1 METILTKGRR
11 KIILVLFLFI
21 SFFAISELV
30 AQEQDDS
37 TEYVL
42 CPGWGYKCISIT
54 KQTWLGAVT
63 VPVYLK
69 GKDKPMIEF
78 IDKQE

>member
-1 METILTKGRR
+1 MKNKLANITR
-11 KIILVLFLFI
+11 KFMIIFFLFF
-21 SFFAISELV
+21 SFVALSELV

-37 TEYVL
+37 TEYIM

-54 KQTWLGAVT
+54 KQTWLGPVT

-78 IDKQE
+78 IDKQ